1 MEGITMTMFQGMLHA
16 CSSSSSSA
24 NWVKQR
30 AVPFSFLGLSRKLN
44 SFVYMPNKYVT
55 V

>member
-1 MEGITMTMFQGMLHA
+1 MEGIIMTMFQGMLHA
-16 CSSSSSSA
+16 CSSSSSA

-30 AVPFSFLGLSRKLN
+30 AMPCSFLGLSRKLN

>member
-1 MEGITMTMFQGMLHA
+1 MEGIIMTMFQGMLHA
-16 CSSSSSSA
+16 CSSSSSA

-30 AVPFSFLGLSRKLN
+30 AVPCSFLGLSRKLN
-44 SFVYMPNKYVT
+44 SFVYDVT